1 MKILNEE
8 HFQNVKR
15 YAESIGDTSLQNC
28 LDRLKS
34 WEDNPDHP
42 SEISLYYDHAPYSF
56 GFTQRYPDGSI
67 GIVGGLLYHGIPDR
81 SFAVTLQPF
90 HGWQKKKKKMTDNH
104 SINFIKFK
112 IMEAL
117 AVLEKQ
123 QQFDFQ
129 NNGIEVMNLE
139 TLQRTYKE
147 NDIYGKP
154 VQGIY
159 HYQVLERMMDI
170 CEKYNLDYEVEEIF
184 AAQNRNKT
192 QPGVSI
198 LPQVEQTHGEKAV
211 EAHILRRIFATIRI
225 KDWETDE
232 LTTTLVV
239 AYHQDGIQAAIG
251 PCVKICHNQCILSPE
266 RSICNY
272 GKNKVTTE
280 GVFETVDG
288 WLANFEVNMNE
299 DIARIQRLKRRIV
312 APEEVYMY
320 IGLLTALR
328 VSHDSSDRNLSS
340 SVETYPLN
348 QSQISIFTEEVLKL
362 VREKGQI
369 TAWDLYNVATEIYKP
384 GRTDFPALIPQN
396 GAMAELLLSR
406 LPSEV
411 EIQDAVLVG

>member
-1 MKILNEE
+1 
-8 HFQNVKR
+8 
-15 YAESIGDTSLQNC
+15 
-28 LDRLKS
+28 
-34 WEDNPDHP
+34 
-42 SEISLYYDHAPYSF
+42 
-56 GFTQRYPDGSI
+56 
-67 GIVGGLLYHGIPDR
+67 
-81 SFAVTLQPF
+81 
-90 HGWQKKKKKMTDNH
+90 
-104 SINFIKFK
+104 
-112 IMEAL
+112 MEAL

-129 NNGIEVMNLE
+129 NNGIEVMNFE

-159 HYQVLERMMDI
+159 HYQVLQRMMGI

-312 APEEVYMY
+312 SPEEVYMY

-328 VSHDSSDRNLSS
+328 VSHDSSDRSLSS

-369 TAWDLYNVATEIYKP
+369 TAWDLYNVT
-384 GRTDFPALIPQN
+384 
-396 GAMAELLLSR
+396 
-406 LPSEV
+406 
-411 EIQDAVLVG
+411 

>member
-1 MKILNEE
+1 M
-8 HFQNVKR
+8 
-15 YAESIGDTSLQNC
+15 
-28 LDRLKS
+28 
-34 WEDNPDHP
+34 
-42 SEISLYYDHAPYSF
+42 
-56 GFTQRYPDGSI
+56 
-67 GIVGGLLYHGIPDR
+67 
-81 SFAVTLQPF
+81 AV
-90 HGWQKKKKKMTDNH
+90 
-104 SINFIKFK
+104 
-112 IMEAL
+112 MER
-117 AVLEKQ
+117 Q

-129 NNGIEVMNLE
+129 KNGIEVMNFE

-147 NDIYGKP
+147 NDIYNNP

-159 HYQVLERMMDI
+159 HYQVIRRMMDI

-225 KDWETDE
+225 RDWETDE

-251 PCVKICHNQCILSPE
+251 PCVKICHNQCILSPQ
-266 RSICNY
+266 RSISNY
-272 GKNKVTTE
+272 GKKKVTTDE
-280 GVFETVDG
+280 LFETVDG
-288 WLANFEVNMNE
+288 WLANFEVNMNK
-299 DIARIQRLKRRIV
+299 DIARIQRLKRRII
-312 APEEVYMY
+312 PMEEIYLY

-340 SVETYPLN
+340 TVETYPLN

-362 VREKGQI
+362 AMSKGQI
-369 TAWDLYNVATEIYKP
+369 TAWELYNIATAIYKP
-384 GRTDFPALIPQN
+384 GKTDFPALIPQN

-406 LPSEV
+406 LFEEV
-411 EIQDAVLVG
+411 EVQDAVLIN

>member
-1 MKILNEE
+1 
-8 HFQNVKR
+8 
-15 YAESIGDTSLQNC
+15 
-28 LDRLKS
+28 
-34 WEDNPDHP
+34 
-42 SEISLYYDHAPYSF
+42 
-56 GFTQRYPDGSI
+56 
-67 GIVGGLLYHGIPDR
+67 
-81 SFAVTLQPF
+81 
-90 HGWQKKKKKMTDNH
+90 MTV
-104 SINFIKFK
+104 
-112 IMEAL
+112 MER
-117 AVLEKQ
+117 Q

-129 NNGIEVMNLE
+129 KNGIEVMNFE

-147 NDIYGKP
+147 NDIYNNP

-159 HYQVLERMMDI
+159 HYQVIRRMMDI

-225 KDWETDE
+225 RDWETDE

-239 AYHQDGIQAAIG
+239 AYHQDGIQAVIG
-251 PCVKICHNQCILSPE
+251 PCVKICHNQCILSPQ
-266 RSICNY
+266 RSISNY
-272 GKNKVTTE
+272 GKKKVTTDE
-280 GVFETVDG
+280 LFETVDG

-299 DIARIQRLKRRIV
+299 DIARIQRLKRRII
-312 APEEVYMY
+312 PMEEIYLY

-340 SVETYPLN
+340 TVETYPLN

-362 VREKGQI
+362 AMSKGQI

-384 GRTDFPALIPQN
+384 GKTDFPALIPQN

-406 LPSEV
+406 LPEELEV
-411 EIQDAVLVG
+411 QDAVQVN

>member
-1 MKILNEE
+1 ME
-8 HFQNVKR
+8 
-15 YAESIGDTSLQNC
+15 T
-28 LDRLKS
+28 
-34 WEDNPDHP
+34 
-42 SEISLYYDHAPYSF
+42 
-56 GFTQRYPDGSI
+56 
-67 GIVGGLLYHGIPDR
+67 
-81 SFAVTLQPF
+81 TL
-90 HGWQKKKKKMTDNH
+90 TV
-104 SINFIKFK
+104 
-112 IMEAL
+112 MER
-117 AVLEKQ
+117 Q

-129 NNGIEVMNLE
+129 KNGIEVMNFE

-147 NDIYGKP
+147 NDIYNNP

-159 HYQVLERMMDI
+159 HYQVIRRMMDI

-225 KDWETDE
+225 RDWETDE

-251 PCVKICHNQCILSPE
+251 PCVKICHNQCILSPQ
-266 RSICNY
+266 RSISNY
-272 GKNKVTTE
+272 GKKKVTTDE
-280 GVFETVDG
+280 LFETVDG

-299 DIARIQRLKRRIV
+299 DIARIQRLKRRII
-312 APEEVYMY
+312 PMEEIYLY

-340 SVETYPLN
+340 TVETYPLN
-348 QSQISIFTEEVLKL
+348 QGQISIFTEEVLKL
-362 VREKGQI
+362 AMSKGQI

-384 GRTDFPALIPQN
+384 GKTDFPALIPQN

-406 LPSEV
+406 LSEEV
-411 EIQDAVLVG
+411 EVQDAVPIN

>member
-1 MKILNEE
+1 ME
-8 HFQNVKR
+8 
-15 YAESIGDTSLQNC
+15 T
-28 LDRLKS
+28 
-34 WEDNPDHP
+34 
-42 SEISLYYDHAPYSF
+42 
-56 GFTQRYPDGSI
+56 
-67 GIVGGLLYHGIPDR
+67 
-81 SFAVTLQPF
+81 TL
-90 HGWQKKKKKMTDNH
+90 TV
-104 SINFIKFK
+104 
-112 IMEAL
+112 MER
-117 AVLEKQ
+117 Q

-129 NNGIEVMNLE
+129 KNGIEVMNFE

-147 NDIYGKP
+147 NDIYNNP

-159 HYQVLERMMDI
+159 HYQVIRRMMDI

-225 KDWETDE
+225 RDWETDE

-251 PCVKICHNQCILSPE
+251 PCVKICHNQCILSPQ
-266 RSICNY
+266 RSISNY
-272 GKNKVTTE
+272 GKKKVTTDE
-280 GVFETVDG
+280 LFETVDG

-299 DIARIQRLKRRIV
+299 DIARIQRLKRRII
-312 APEEVYMY
+312 PMEEIYLY

-348 QSQISIFTEEVLKL
+348 QGQISIFTEEVLKL
-362 VREKGQI
+362 AMSKGQI

-384 GRTDFPALIPQN
+384 GKTDFPALIPQN

-406 LPSEV
+406 LSEEV
-411 EIQDAVLVG
+411 EVQDAVPIN

>member
-1 MKILNEE
+1 
-8 HFQNVKR
+8 
-15 YAESIGDTSLQNC
+15 
-28 LDRLKS
+28 
-34 WEDNPDHP
+34 
-42 SEISLYYDHAPYSF
+42 
-56 GFTQRYPDGSI
+56 
-67 GIVGGLLYHGIPDR
+67 
-81 SFAVTLQPF
+81 
-90 HGWQKKKKKMTDNH
+90 
-104 SINFIKFK
+104 
-112 IMEAL
+112 MER
-117 AVLEKQ
+117 Q

-129 NNGIEVMNLE
+129 KNGIEVMNFE

-147 NDIYGKP
+147 NDIYNNP

-159 HYQVLERMMDI
+159 HYQVIRRMMDI

-211 EAHILRRIFATIRI
+211 EAISCAVFLLLSGSRLGDGRADKHTGRRLPPGRHTGSHRS
-225 KDWETDE
+225 
-232 LTTTLVV
+232 
-239 AYHQDGIQAAIG
+239 
-251 PCVKICHNQCILSPE
+251 CVKICHNQCILSPQ

-272 GKNKVTTE
+272 GKKKVTTDE
-280 GVFETVDG
+280 FFETVDG

-312 APEEVYMY
+312 PMEEIYLY

-340 SVETYPLN
+340 TVETYPLN

-362 VREKGQI
+362 AMSKGQI

-384 GRTDFPALIPQN
+384 GKTDFPALIPQN
-396 GAMAELLLSR
+396 GAWRNCCFPVSLKRWKCRMPFR
-406 LPSEV
+406 
-411 EIQDAVLVG
+411 

>member
-1 MKILNEE
+1 M
-8 HFQNVKR
+8 
-15 YAESIGDTSLQNC
+15 
-28 LDRLKS
+28 
-34 WEDNPDHP
+34 
-42 SEISLYYDHAPYSF
+42 
-56 GFTQRYPDGSI
+56 
-67 GIVGGLLYHGIPDR
+67 
-81 SFAVTLQPF
+81 
-90 HGWQKKKKKMTDNH
+90 
-104 SINFIKFK
+104 NF
-112 IMEAL
+112 
-117 AVLEKQ
+117 
-123 QQFDFQ
+123 
-129 NNGIEVMNLE
+129 E

-147 NDIYGKP
+147 NDIYNNP

-159 HYQVLERMMDI
+159 HYQVIRRMMDI

-251 PCVKICHNQCILSPE
+251 PCVKICHNQCILSPQ

-272 GKNKVTTE
+272 GKKKVTTDAL
-280 GVFETVDG
+280 FETVDG
-288 WLANFEVNMNE
+288 WLANFKVNMNE
-299 DIARIQRLKRRIV
+299 DIERIQRLKRRIV
-312 APEEVYMY
+312 PMEEIYLY

-340 SVETYPLN
+340 TVETYPLN
-348 QSQISIFTEEVLKL
+348 QSQISISTEEVLKL
-362 VREKGQI
+362 TMSKGQI

-384 GRTDFPALIPQN
+384 GKTDFPALIPQN

-406 LPSEV
+406 LSEEMEV
-411 EIQDAVLVG
+411 QDAVPVN

>member
-1 MKILNEE
+1 
-8 HFQNVKR
+8 
-15 YAESIGDTSLQNC
+15 
-28 LDRLKS
+28 
-34 WEDNPDHP
+34 
-42 SEISLYYDHAPYSF
+42 
-56 GFTQRYPDGSI
+56 
-67 GIVGGLLYHGIPDR
+67 
-81 SFAVTLQPF
+81 
-90 HGWQKKKKKMTDNH
+90 
-104 SINFIKFK
+104 
-112 IMEAL
+112 METTL
-117 AVLEKQ
+117 AVMERQ

-129 NNGIEVMNLE
+129 KNGIEVMNFE

-147 NDIYGKP
+147 NDIYNNP

-159 HYQVLERMMDI
+159 HYQVIRRMMDI

-251 PCVKICHNQCILSPE
+251 PCVKICHNQCILSPQ

-272 GKNKVTTE
+272 GKKKVTTDE
-280 GVFETVDG
+280 LFETVDG

-299 DIARIQRLKRRIV
+299 DIARIQRLKRRII
-312 APEEVYMY
+312 PMEEIYLY

-340 SVETYPLN
+340 TVETYPVSYTHLTLPT
-348 QSQISIFTEEVLKL
+348 SDLLKL
-362 VREKGQI
+362 AMSKGQI

-384 GRTDFPALIPQN
+384 GKTDFPALIPQN

-406 LPSEV
+406 LSEEV
-411 EIQDAVLVG
+411 EVQDAVPIN

>member
-1 MKILNEE
+1 
-8 HFQNVKR
+8 
-15 YAESIGDTSLQNC
+15 
-28 LDRLKS
+28 
-34 WEDNPDHP
+34 
-42 SEISLYYDHAPYSF
+42 
-56 GFTQRYPDGSI
+56 
-67 GIVGGLLYHGIPDR
+67 
-81 SFAVTLQPF
+81 
-90 HGWQKKKKKMTDNH
+90 
-104 SINFIKFK
+104 
-112 IMEAL
+112 MER
-117 AVLEKQ
+117 Q

-129 NNGIEVMNLE
+129 NNGIEVMNFE

-147 NDIYGKP
+147 NDIYNNP

-159 HYQVLERMMDI
+159 HYQVIRRMMNI

-232 LTTTLVV
+232 LTTTLAV

-251 PCVKICHNQCILSPE
+251 PCVKICHNQCILSPQ

-272 GKNKVTTE
+272 GKKKVTTDAL
-280 GVFETVDG
+280 FETVDG
-288 WLANFEVNMNE
+288 WLANFKVNMNE

-312 APEEVYMY
+312 PMEEIYLY

-340 SVETYPLN
+340 TVETYPLN
-348 QSQISIFTEEVLKL
+348 QSQISISTEEVLKL
-362 VREKGQI
+362 AMSKGQI

-384 GRTDFPALIPQN
+384 GKTDFPALIPQN

-406 LPSEV
+406 LSEEMEV
-411 EIQDAVLVG
+411 QDAVPVN

>member
-1 MKILNEE
+1 ME
-8 HFQNVKR
+8 
-15 YAESIGDTSLQNC
+15 T
-28 LDRLKS
+28 
-34 WEDNPDHP
+34 
-42 SEISLYYDHAPYSF
+42 
-56 GFTQRYPDGSI
+56 
-67 GIVGGLLYHGIPDR
+67 
-81 SFAVTLQPF
+81 TL
-90 HGWQKKKKKMTDNH
+90 TV
-104 SINFIKFK
+104 
-112 IMEAL
+112 MER
-117 AVLEKQ
+117 Q

-129 NNGIEVMNLE
+129 KNGIEVMNFE

-147 NDIYGKP
+147 NDIYNNP

-159 HYQVLERMMDI
+159 HYQVIRCMMDI

-225 KDWETDE
+225 RDWETDE

-251 PCVKICHNQCILSPE
+251 PCVKICHNQCILSPQ
-266 RSICNY
+266 RSISNY
-272 GKNKVTTE
+272 GKKKVTTDE
-280 GVFETVDG
+280 LFETVDG

-299 DIARIQRLKRRIV
+299 DIARIQRLKRRII
-312 APEEVYMY
+312 PMEEIYLY
-320 IGLLTALR
+320 IGLLIALR

-340 SVETYPLN
+340 TVETYPLN
-348 QSQISIFTEEVLKL
+348 QSQISVFTEEVLKL
-362 VREKGQI
+362 AMSKGQI

-384 GRTDFPALIPQN
+384 GKTDFPALIPQN

-406 LPSEV
+406 LSEEV
-411 EIQDAVLVG
+411 EVQYAVPIN

>member
-1 MKILNEE
+1 ME
-8 HFQNVKR
+8 
-15 YAESIGDTSLQNC
+15 T
-28 LDRLKS
+28 
-34 WEDNPDHP
+34 
-42 SEISLYYDHAPYSF
+42 
-56 GFTQRYPDGSI
+56 
-67 GIVGGLLYHGIPDR
+67 
-81 SFAVTLQPF
+81 TL
-90 HGWQKKKKKMTDNH
+90 TV
-104 SINFIKFK
+104 
-112 IMEAL
+112 MER
-117 AVLEKQ
+117 Q

-129 NNGIEVMNLE
+129 KNGIEVMNFE

-147 NDIYGKP
+147 NDIYNNP

-159 HYQVLERMMDI
+159 HYQVIRCMMDI

-225 KDWETDE
+225 RDWETDE

-251 PCVKICHNQCILSPE
+251 PCVKICHNQCILSPQ
-266 RSICNY
+266 RSISNY
-272 GKNKVTTE
+272 GKKKVTTDE
-280 GVFETVDG
+280 LFETVDG

-299 DIARIQRLKRRIV
+299 DIARIQRLKRRII
-312 APEEVYMY
+312 PMEEIYLY
-320 IGLLTALR
+320 IGLLIALR

-340 SVETYPLN
+340 TVETCPLN

-362 VREKGQI
+362 AMSKGQI

-384 GRTDFPALIPQN
+384 GKTDFPALIPQN

-406 LPSEV
+406 LSEEV
-411 EIQDAVLVG
+411 EVQDAVPIN

>member
-1 MKILNEE
+1 
-8 HFQNVKR
+8 
-15 YAESIGDTSLQNC
+15 
-28 LDRLKS
+28 
-34 WEDNPDHP
+34 
-42 SEISLYYDHAPYSF
+42 
-56 GFTQRYPDGSI
+56 
-67 GIVGGLLYHGIPDR
+67 
-81 SFAVTLQPF
+81 
-90 HGWQKKKKKMTDNH
+90 
-104 SINFIKFK
+104 
-112 IMEAL
+112 METTL
-117 AVLEKQ
+117 AVMERQ

-129 NNGIEVMNLE
+129 KNGIEVMNFE

-147 NDIYGKP
+147 NDIYNNP

-159 HYQVLERMMDI
+159 HYQVIRRMMDI

-198 LPQVEQTHGEKAV
+198 LPQVEQTHGKKAV

-225 KDWETDE
+225 RDWETDE

-251 PCVKICHNQCILSPE
+251 PCVKICHNQCILSPQ

-272 GKNKVTTE
+272 GKKKVTTDE
-280 GVFETVDG
+280 LFETVDG

-299 DIARIQRLKRRIV
+299 DIERIQRLKRRIV
-312 APEEVYMY
+312 PMEEIYLY

-340 SVETYPLN
+340 TVETYPLN

-362 VREKGQI
+362 AMSKGQI
-369 TAWDLYNVATEIYKP
+369 TAWELYNIATAIYKP
-384 GRTDFPALIPQN
+384 GKTDFPALIPQN

-406 LPSEV
+406 LPEELEV
-411 EIQDAVLVG
+411 QDAVQVN

>member
-1 MKILNEE
+1 ME
-8 HFQNVKR
+8 
-15 YAESIGDTSLQNC
+15 T
-28 LDRLKS
+28 
-34 WEDNPDHP
+34 
-42 SEISLYYDHAPYSF
+42 
-56 GFTQRYPDGSI
+56 
-67 GIVGGLLYHGIPDR
+67 
-81 SFAVTLQPF
+81 TL
-90 HGWQKKKKKMTDNH
+90 TV
-104 SINFIKFK
+104 
-112 IMEAL
+112 MER
-117 AVLEKQ
+117 Q

-129 NNGIEVMNLE
+129 KNGIEVMNFE

-147 NDIYGKP
+147 NDIYNNP

-159 HYQVLERMMDI
+159 HYQVIRRMMNI

-198 LPQVEQTHGEKAV
+198 LPQVEQIHGEKAV

-225 KDWETDE
+225 KNWETDE

-251 PCVKICHNQCILSPE
+251 PCVKICHNQCILSPQ

-272 GKNKVTTE
+272 GKKKVTTDAL
-280 GVFETVDG
+280 FETVDG
-288 WLANFEVNMNE
+288 WLANFKVNMNE

-312 APEEVYMY
+312 PMEEIYLY

-340 SVETYPLN
+340 TVETYPLN

-362 VREKGQI
+362 AMSKGQI
-369 TAWDLYNVATEIYKP
+369 TAWDLYNIATAIYKP
-384 GRTDFPALIPQN
+384 GKTDFPALIPQN

-406 LPSEV
+406 LSEEV
-411 EIQDAVLVG
+411 EVQDAVPIN

>member
-1 MKILNEE
+1 ME
-8 HFQNVKR
+8 
-15 YAESIGDTSLQNC
+15 T
-28 LDRLKS
+28 
-34 WEDNPDHP
+34 
-42 SEISLYYDHAPYSF
+42 
-56 GFTQRYPDGSI
+56 
-67 GIVGGLLYHGIPDR
+67 
-81 SFAVTLQPF
+81 TL
-90 HGWQKKKKKMTDNH
+90 TV
-104 SINFIKFK
+104 
-112 IMEAL
+112 MER
-117 AVLEKQ
+117 Q

-129 NNGIEVMNLE
+129 KNGIEVMNFE

-147 NDIYGKP
+147 NDIYNNP

-159 HYQVLERMMDI
+159 HYQVIRCMMDI

-225 KDWETDE
+225 RDWETDE

-251 PCVKICHNQCILSPE
+251 PCVKICHNQCILSPQ
-266 RSICNY
+266 RSISNY
-272 GKNKVTTE
+272 GKKKVTTDE
-280 GVFETVDG
+280 LFETVDG

-299 DIARIQRLKRRIV
+299 DIARIQRLKRRII
-312 APEEVYMY
+312 PMEEIYLY
-320 IGLLTALR
+320 IGLLIALR

-340 SVETYPLN
+340 TVETYPLN
-348 QSQISIFTEEVLKL
+348 QSQIPIFTEEVLKL
-362 VREKGQI
+362 AMSKGQI

-384 GRTDFPALIPQN
+384 GKTDFPALIPQN

-406 LPSEV
+406 LSEEV
-411 EIQDAVLVG
+411 EVQDAVPIN

>member
-1 MKILNEE
+1 ME
-8 HFQNVKR
+8 
-15 YAESIGDTSLQNC
+15 T
-28 LDRLKS
+28 
-34 WEDNPDHP
+34 
-42 SEISLYYDHAPYSF
+42 
-56 GFTQRYPDGSI
+56 
-67 GIVGGLLYHGIPDR
+67 
-81 SFAVTLQPF
+81 TL
-90 HGWQKKKKKMTDNH
+90 TV
-104 SINFIKFK
+104 
-112 IMEAL
+112 MER
-117 AVLEKQ
+117 Q

-129 NNGIEVMNLE
+129 KNGIEVMNFE

-147 NDIYGKP
+147 NDIYNNP

-159 HYQVLERMMDI
+159 HYQVIRRMMDI

-225 KDWETDE
+225 RDWETDE

-251 PCVKICHNQCILSPE
+251 PCVKICHNQCILSPQ
-266 RSICNY
+266 RSISNY
-272 GKNKVTTE
+272 GKKKVTTDE
-280 GVFETVDG
+280 LFETVDG

-299 DIARIQRLKRRIV
+299 DIARIQRLKRRII
-312 APEEVYMY
+312 PMEEIYLY

-340 SVETYPLN
+340 TVKTYPLN

-362 VREKGQI
+362 AMSKGQI

-384 GRTDFPALIPQN
+384 GKTDFPALIPQN

-406 LPSEV
+406 LSEEV
-411 EIQDAVLVG
+411 EVQDAVPIN

>member
-1 MKILNEE
+1 
-8 HFQNVKR
+8 
-15 YAESIGDTSLQNC
+15 
-28 LDRLKS
+28 
-34 WEDNPDHP
+34 
-42 SEISLYYDHAPYSF
+42 
-56 GFTQRYPDGSI
+56 
-67 GIVGGLLYHGIPDR
+67 
-81 SFAVTLQPF
+81 
-90 HGWQKKKKKMTDNH
+90 
-104 SINFIKFK
+104 
-112 IMEAL
+112 METTL
-117 AVLEKQ
+117 AVMERQ

-129 NNGIEVMNLE
+129 KNGIEVMNFE

-147 NDIYGKP
+147 NDIYNNP

-159 HYQVLERMMDI
+159 HYQVIRRMMNI

-184 AAQNRNKT
+184 AAQNRNKK

-198 LPQVEQTHGEKAV
+198 LPQVEQIHGEKAV

-225 KDWETDE
+225 KNWETDE

-251 PCVKICHNQCILSPE
+251 PCVKICHNQCILSPQ

-272 GKNKVTTE
+272 GKKKVTTDAL
-280 GVFETVDG
+280 FETVDG
-288 WLANFEVNMNE
+288 WLANFKVNMNE

-312 APEEVYMY
+312 PMEEIYLY

-340 SVETYPLN
+340 TVETYPLN

-362 VREKGQI
+362 AMSKGQI
-369 TAWDLYNVATEIYKP
+369 TAWDLYNIATAIYKP
-384 GRTDFPALIPQN
+384 GKTDFPALIPQN

-406 LPSEV
+406 LSEEV
-411 EIQDAVLVG
+411 EVQDAVPIN

>member
-1 MKILNEE
+1 ME
-8 HFQNVKR
+8 
-15 YAESIGDTSLQNC
+15 T
-28 LDRLKS
+28 
-34 WEDNPDHP
+34 
-42 SEISLYYDHAPYSF
+42 
-56 GFTQRYPDGSI
+56 
-67 GIVGGLLYHGIPDR
+67 
-81 SFAVTLQPF
+81 TL
-90 HGWQKKKKKMTDNH
+90 TV
-104 SINFIKFK
+104 
-112 IMEAL
+112 MER
-117 AVLEKQ
+117 Q

-129 NNGIEVMNLE
+129 KNGIEVMNFE

-147 NDIYGKP
+147 NDIYNNP

-159 HYQVLERMMDI
+159 HYQVIRRMMDI

-225 KDWETDE
+225 RDWETDE

-251 PCVKICHNQCILSPE
+251 PCVKICHNQCILSPQ
-266 RSICNY
+266 RSISNY
-272 GKNKVTTE
+272 GKKKVTTDE
-280 GVFETVDG
+280 LFETVDG

-299 DIARIQRLKRRIV
+299 DIARIQRLKRRII
-312 APEEVYMY
+312 PMEEIYLY

-340 SVETYPLN
+340 TVETYPLN

-362 VREKGQI
+362 AMSKGQI
-369 TAWDLYNVATEIYKP
+369 TAWELYNIATAIYKP
-384 GRTDFPALIPQN
+384 GKTDFPALIPQN

-406 LPSEV
+406 LFEEV
-411 EIQDAVLVG
+411 EVQDAVLIN